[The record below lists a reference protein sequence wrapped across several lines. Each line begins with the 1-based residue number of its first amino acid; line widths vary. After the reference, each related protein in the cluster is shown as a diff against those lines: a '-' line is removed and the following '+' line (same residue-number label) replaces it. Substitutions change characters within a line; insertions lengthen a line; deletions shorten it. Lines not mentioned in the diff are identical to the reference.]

1 MALSAFF
8 ILSNFSPDSTF
19 AHDPDDTTFHN
30 EENPITHTHYAE
42 NGTGPVLTYTSM
54 DPEGMGIDWSLTGP
68 DAGSFTISG
77 GALQFVNPPDYESPK
92 DVARAVG
99 IDFNG
104 NVSIEDPGEDA
115 AMAMDNEYEV
125 VVMATE
131 RRASGNAGP
140 AKSSS
145 TAVKVMVMNV
155 NELGAVTMEWRQPE
169 VGTQISALVT
179 DPDVTATATLTVS
192 VWQWYVSKVQ
202 VPSITDVNHW
212 EEAGTGSDK
221 QEYTPAKSDEG
232 KFLRIT
238 ATYAVVEG
246 AQTMEAMAQMMSD
259 NRVRANV
266 ARENNASPDFRGG
279 EDKRS
284 VDENAPVGTFVGM
297 PVVGYD
303 PDNDTLTYSLET
315 AGGDNL
321 NDFKYFSINKVTG
334 QISVKQKLDA
344 DGLESD
350 RVGAM
355 VGKYEVVARVTDPS
369 EDYTVDGAR
378 SSDTITVTITA
389 NQVNENPSVT
399 GTAEFVIDQ
408 GMNLPDADQAGAAT
422 YMAEDPDAQTNI
434 NWVLDGEDA
443 GDFRLAGTDARTL
456 KFASDPDYEMPDD
469 ENGDNVYMVIVVATD
484 GSEDGRGEKM
494 VTVTVR
500 NTDEDGEVTLSSAQ
514 PHLGVPLTAM
524 LDDPDRGVN
533 IVRWRWASAPIST
546 PEAEWAIIA
555 GATSA
560 TYTPST
566 NDNGVGIGYYLRATV
581 TYTDPFSANDDPNTA
596 EDERITTD
604 SVKTLWVISD
614 NAIQAPPGVSKVPEF
629 PASASRRAVAENTAP
644 GGNVGDPVLAMD
656 PDSDDVL
663 TYSLGGRD
671 ARFFAIDPSTG
682 QITIGGVTELE
693 LNYEAAPNSYTVDV
707 SAMDT
712 AGEKGTV
719 TVIISVTDRNEP
731 PAFTNAP
738 EVAIEYAENDTGPVY
753 TFRAPDPEG
762 RGENWDVTGPD
773 AAQFTISGG
782 VLWFRNSPDKE
793 TPTDIESTDPPL
805 ATADDNNYVIMVRAS
820 ERRVAGYAGPAK
832 STELPDVTVTV
843 TDVNE
848 DPTVGMRWRQP
859 EVGTPIMATL
869 TDPDSNDPGPTWV
882 WTVSKVQTGII
893 IDDEDHWDVAT
904 GTTNG
909 ATYTPAD
916 VDEAKFLRATADYI
930 IDGVAHGPARGM
942 SEFRVRADVL
952 SSRNA
957 SPDFTGG
964 ETERSVDENAAVG
977 TAVDAPVVITDPDPD
992 GDTVTYSLETA
1003 GGDNPNDFKYF
1014 SINKVTGQISV
1025 KQKLDADGLESD
1037 RVGAMVGK
1045 YVVVARVTDPS
1056 AARDATNSNSSD
1068 MITVIITANQVNENP
1083 SVEGPVELTVDENTN
1098 LPAADDT
1105 DAATYMATDQDA
1117 LTNINW
1123 ELAGEDAD
1131 DFRISGTGARTLR
1144 FASEPDYEMPTDA
1157 NGDNVYKVMVVA
1169 TDGRAT
1175 DGRATDGSSG
1185 RGVRHV
1191 SVTVENVGEAGEVML
1206 SAAQPHLST
1215 PITAMLSDPDIP
1227 DDEVTVSWQWM
1238 RSTSSAETATFES
1251 IPGATTDTY
1260 TPVRLEM
1267 PEMGDTGYYL
1277 RATAMY
1283 RDATSDPDDEAMIM
1297 AMKTSANAV
1306 LSTPATRNAP
1316 VFPGA
1321 TMTRMVDE
1329 NSPST
1334 TVVGPPVL
1342 AMDPDATDT
1351 LTYKLSGPDEGSFE
1365 IINDMDLPGQITVK
1379 LGTMLDYETTRTYTV
1394 EVTATDTTMLTDM
1407 VTVTIM
1413 VVDMN
1418 EAPDQ
1423 PKELFGGLAI
1433 TGPTSMDYEEGMTA
1447 AIGTYVAVGPVAG
1460 MATWSLSG
1468 DDMGDFNI
1476 SNMGELTFASVPDYE
1491 MPMDMDMDN
1500 MYEITVM
1507 GNDGTNPAVGYDVIV
1522 AVTNM
1527 DEMGEVT
1534 LWDGMDA
1541 LTMAPQVDDT
1551 ITGAVMD
1558 PDGGETVESWQW
1570 ARTMDTAD
1578 MSSWMDIP
1586 GATDAAYTVT
1596 DDDAGYYL
1604 RATATYT
1611 DGEGM
1616 GKMASEETMMV
1627 GAEAGDPLLAK
1638 YDGDKDGWIQLEE
1651 ARDAVGDY
1659 FGPPKG
1665 EKLSLDDTRKVVGLY
1680 FLYKNRQQ

>member
-1 MALSAFF
+1 MLNWLPNGIKTWVVVGVGALVLALSAFF
-8 ILSNFSPDSTF
+8 ILSNFSPDATF
-19 AHDPDDTTFHN
+19 AQAET
-30 EENPITHTHYAE
+30 ISYAE

-77 GALQFVNPPDYESPK
+77 GALKFMDPPDYESPK

-155 NELGAVTMEWRQPE
+155 NETGAVTMQWRQPE

-179 DPDVTATATLTVS
+179 DPDVTATATATLTVS
-192 VWQWYVSKVQ
+192 VWQWDVSKVQ

-212 EEAGTGSDK
+212 EEAGTGSDM
-221 QEYTPAKSDEG
+221 QEYTPAESDKG

-259 NRVRANV
+259 NRVRADV
-266 ARENNASPDFRGG
+266 ARADNASPDFRGG
-279 EDKRS
+279 EAKRS

-303 PDNDTLTYSLET
+303 PDKDTLTYSLEAT
-315 AGGDNL
+315 PVVANAGDVA
-321 NDFKYFSINKVTG
+321 KFSIDRASG
-334 QISVKQKLDA
+334 QISVNGTLDA
-344 DGLESD
+344 DTDDGRTGE
-350 RVGAM
+350 GIKN
-355 VGKYEVVARVTDPS
+355 GKYVVVARVTDPS
-369 EDYTVDGAR
+369 EDYIETGAR

-389 NQVNENPSVT
+389 NQVNENPSVE

-408 GMNLPDADQAGAAT
+408 GMNLPDAGRPGAAT
-422 YMAEDPDAQTNI
+422 YRADDPDAQTNI
-434 NWVLDGEDA
+434 NWVLAGEDA
-443 GDFRLAGTDARTL
+443 DDFRLAGTDARTL
-456 KFASDPDYEMPDD
+456 KFASDPDYEMPGDD
-469 ENGDNVYMVIVVATD
+469 NGDNVYMVMVVATD
-484 GSEDGRGEKM
+484 GSAGGRGEKM

-500 NTDEDGEVTLSSAQ
+500 NTDQGGEVTLSSAQ

-524 LDDPDRGVN
+524 LDDPDRGVS
-533 IVRWRWASAPIST
+533 IVSWQWASAPST
-546 PEAEWAIIA
+546 TPDGVWTNIA

-566 NDNGVGIGYYLRATV
+566 NDTGVGIGNYLRVTV
-581 TYTDPFSANDDPNTA
+581 TYTDPFSANDDPNTD
-596 EDERITTD
+596 EDERITAPE
-604 SVKTLWVISD
+604 SVKTLPKISD
-614 NAIQAPPGVSKVPEF
+614 NAIQAPPGVSMVPEF

-671 ARFFAIDPSTG
+671 ARYFAIDPRTG
-682 QITIGGVTELE
+682 QITIGGVTEPDDGKTDPV
-693 LNYEAAPNSYTVDV
+693 LNYERAPKSYTVDV
-707 SAMDT
+707 SATDT

-731 PAFTNAP
+731 PVFTKAP
-738 EVAIEYAENDTGPVY
+738 AAAIQYAENGTGPVH

-762 RGENWDVTGPD
+762 RGEKWDVTGPD

-782 VLWFRNSPDKE
+782 VLRFRNSPDE
-793 TPTDIESTDPPL
+793 ENPTDIES
-805 ATADDNNYVIMVRAS
+805 DNNYVIMVRAS
-820 ERRVAGYAGPAK
+820 ERRVAGYGGPAK
-832 STELPDVTVTV
+832 STELNVTVTV

-848 DPTVGMRWRQP
+848 DPTVGMKWRQP

-869 TDPDSNDPGPTWV
+869 TDPDSESPGPTWV
-882 WTVSKVQTGII
+882 WSVSKVQAGIN
-893 IDDEDHWDVAT
+893 IDDEDHWDAAT
-904 GTTNG
+904 GTVNE
-909 ATYTPAD
+909 AIYTPAD
-916 VDEAKFLRATADYI
+916 VDEGKFLRATANYNI
-930 IDGVAHGPARGM
+930 GGVPHGPARVM
-942 SEFRVRADVL
+942 SEFRVREDVL
-952 SSRNA
+952 SSENA

-964 ETERSVDENAAVG
+964 ATERSVDENAAVG

-1003 GGDNPNDFKYF
+1003 GGDNLNDFNYF

-1025 KQKLDADGLESD
+1025 KQRLDADKLDED
-1037 RVGAMVGK
+1037 RTAAMVGK

-1169 TDGRAT
+1169 TDG
-1175 DGRATDGSSG
+1175 SSG
-1185 RGVRHV
+1185 RGVGHV
-1191 SVTVENVGEAGEVML
+1191 SVTVENVGEDGEVML
-1206 SAAQPHLST
+1206 SAAQPHLGT
-1215 PITAMLSDPDIP
+1215 PITAILSDPDIP
-1227 DDEVTVSWQWM
+1227 DGEVTVSWQWM
-1238 RSTSSAETATFES
+1238 RSRAEAAMFEP
-1251 IPGATTDTY
+1251 IPGATTNTY

-1267 PEMGDTGYYL
+1267 GDAGYYL

-1283 RDATSDPDDEAMIM
+1283 RDATSDPNDLEQMIPAME
-1297 AMKTSANAV
+1297 TSANAV
-1306 LSTPATRNAP
+1306 LATPATQNAP
-1316 VFPGA
+1316 EFASA
-1321 TMTRMVDE
+1321 TMDREVVE
-1329 NSPST
+1329 NAPST
-1334 TVVGPPVL
+1334 TVVGPPVT
-1342 AMDPDATDT
+1342 ATDPDMTDV
-1351 LTYKLSGPDEGSFE
+1351 LTYKLGGADAVSFD
-1365 IINDMDLPGQITVK
+1365 IDMETGQITVT
-1379 LGTMLDYETTRTYTV
+1379 LGTMLNYETKKTYTV
-1394 EVTATDTTMLTDM
+1394 EVTATDSTKLIDM

-1413 VVDMN
+1413 VTNVN
-1418 EAPDQ
+1418 EMPSM
-1423 PKELFGGLAI
+1423 PKELFGDLAI

-1468 DDMGDFNI
+1468 DDMGDFYI
-1476 SNMGELTFASVPDYE
+1476 SNMGELTFASVPDFE

-1541 LTMAPQVDDT
+1541 LTMAPQVGDT

-1558 PDGGETVESWQW
+1558 PDGGVMVESWQW
-1570 ARTMDTAD
+1570 ARTMDPAD
-1578 MSSWMDIP
+1578 MASWMDIQDE
-1586 GATDAAYTVT
+1586 TDAAYTVT

-1659 FGPPKG
+1659 FAPPKG

>member
-1 MALSAFF
+1 MLNWLPNGIKTWVVVGVGALVLALSASF
-8 ILSNFSPDSTF
+8 ILSNFSPDATF
-19 AHDPDDTTFHN
+19 AQAET
-30 EENPITHTHYAE
+30 ISYAE

-77 GALQFVNPPDYESPK
+77 GALMFMDPPDYESPK

-155 NELGAVTMEWRQPE
+155 NETGAVTMQWRQPE

-192 VWQWYVSKVQ
+192 GWQWDVSKVQ
-202 VPSITDVNHW
+202 VPRITDVNHW
-212 EEAGTGSDK
+212 EEAGTGSDT
-221 QEYTPAKSDEG
+221 QEYTPAESDKG

-303 PDNDTLTYSLET
+303 PDNDTLTYSLED
-315 AGGDNL
+315 ARDYA
-321 NDFKYFSINKVTG
+321 KFSIDRASG
-334 QISVKQKLDA
+334 QISVNGTLDA
-344 DGLESD
+344 DTADGRTDNGIKNGEY
-350 RVGAM
+350 V
-355 VGKYEVVARVTDPS
+355 VVARVTDPS

-434 NWVLDGEDA
+434 NWVLAGEDA

-456 KFASDPDYEMPDD
+456 KFASDPDYEMPGDD
-469 ENGDNVYMVIVVATD
+469 NGDNVYMVIVVATD

-500 NTDEDGEVTLSSAQ
+500 NTDQDGEVTLSSAQ

-533 IVRWRWASAPIST
+533 IVSWRWASAPTSTT
-546 PEAEWAIIA
+546 PEMDWDDIA

-560 TYTPST
+560 TYTPSI

-596 EDERITTD
+596 EDERITAEN
-604 SVKTLWVISD
+604 SVKTLWMISD

-663 TYSLGGRD
+663 TYSLGGPD

-738 EVAIEYAENDTGPVY
+738 AAPIKYAENGTTPVHN
-753 TFRAPDPEG
+753 FRAPDPEG

-773 AAQFTISGG
+773 AAQFTIGGG
-782 VLWFRNSPDKE
+782 VLRFRNSPDKE

-805 ATADDNNYVIMVRAS
+805 ATPDDNNYVIMVRAS
-820 ERRVAGYAGPAK
+820 ERRVAGYTGPAK
-832 STELPDVTVTV
+832 STELDVTVTV

-848 DPTVGMRWRQP
+848 DPTVGMEWRQP
-859 EVGTPIMATL
+859 EVGTPITAIL
-869 TDPDSNDPGPTWV
+869 TDPDSDSPGLTWV
-882 WTVSKVQTGII
+882 WTVSKVQTRII

-916 VDEAKFLRATADYI
+916 VDGGKFLRATADYI
-930 IDGVAHGPARGM
+930 IDEDAHGPARVM

-952 SSRNA
+952 SSKNA

-964 ETERSVDENAAVG
+964 ETKRSVDENAAVG
-977 TAVDAPVVITDPDPD
+977 TAVDAPVVITQPDPD
-992 GDTVTYSLETA
+992 GDTVTYSLEAA
-1003 GGDNPNDFKYF
+1003 GEPNGNDINYF

-1025 KQKLDADGLESD
+1025 KQRLDADGLESD

-1105 DAATYMATDQDA
+1105 DAATYAADDQDA

-1169 TDGRAT
+1169 TDG
-1175 DGRATDGSSG
+1175 SSG
-1185 RGVRHV
+1185 RGVGHV

-1206 SAAQPHLST
+1206 SAAQPHLGT

-1227 DDEVTVSWQWM
+1227 DGEVTVSWQWM
-1238 RSTSSAETATFES
+1238 RSRAEAATFDP
-1251 IPGATTDTY
+1251 IPGATTNTY
-1260 TPVRLEM
+1260 TPVRL
-1267 PEMGDTGYYL
+1267 EMGDTGYYL

-1283 RDATSDPDDEAMIM
+1283 RDATSDPDDEAMRM
-1297 AMKTSANAV
+1297 AMETSANAV

-1329 NSPST
+1329 NSPSM

-1351 LTYKLSGPDEGSFE
+1351 LTYKLGGPNAGSFE
-1365 IINDMDLPGQITVK
+1365 IINDIDMPGQITVK
-1379 LGTMLDYETTRTYTV
+1379 LGTMLDYETKRTYTV

-1423 PKELFGGLAI
+1423 PKELFRGLAI

-1447 AIGTYVAVGPVAG
+1447 AIGTYVAVGQVAG

-1541 LTMAPQVDDT
+1541 LTMAPQVGDT

-1558 PDGGETVESWQW
+1558 PDGGVMVESWQW
-1570 ARTMDTAD
+1570 ARTMYPAD
-1578 MSSWMDIP
+1578 MASWMDIQDE
-1586 GATDAAYTVT
+1586 TDAAYEVMAS
-1596 DDDAGYYL
+1596 DAGSYL
-1604 RATATYT
+1604 RVTATYT
-1611 DGEGM
+1611 DAAGTDM
-1616 GKMASEETMMV
+1616 TMVYSPATMMV
-1627 GAEAGDPLLAK
+1627 GAEAGDTLLDR
-1638 YDGDKDGWIQLEE
+1638 YDANDDESID
-1651 ARDAVGDY
+1651 RDEMVDALRDY
-1659 FGPPKG
+1659 LFNDAITRDDMVTLLRVYLFG
-1665 EKLSLDDTRKVVGLY
+1665 
-1680 FLYKNRQQ
+1680 